1 MKHDVRDTNEL
12 PEVPA
17 GALRILARAGDT
29 QVMILHGDERHIGDG
44 ERLAVIEWFPSI
56 AVAEA
61 VSQECSR
68 LLFAAR
74 MPSTNGW
81 HTFPVEH
88 IKKVVQLARNHLNVT
103 YYPPAPEPR
112 ERHVWSREKI
122 ALFGLLVGQG
132 RTAQAIADDP
142 AIRCSI
148 DMVYQQ
154 ARRLGLSLQGRP
166 HGQVLIRL
174 PTTMLAAYEAAAARA
189 GLTRDAFIQRKLM
202 DGPSRPGD
210 SAPSI

>member
-1 MKHDVRDTNEL
+1 MRHDVRNTSEL

-17 GALRILARAGDT
+17 GALRIIARAGDT
-29 QVMILHGDERHIGDG
+29 QVMILHGDERHIDDG
-44 ERLAVIEWFPSI
+44 ERLAVIEWFSSI
-56 AVAEA
+56 AIAEA

-74 MPSTNGW
+74 IPSAHGW

-88 IKKVVQLARNHLNVT
+88 LKKLVQLARNHLNFT
-103 YYPPAPEPR
+103 YHPSTPEPR

-122 ALFGLLVGQG
+122 ALFGLLIGQG

-142 AIRCSI
+142 AIRCSTE
-148 DMVYQQ
+148 MVYQQ

-166 HGQVLIRL
+166 LGQIMMRL
-174 PTTMLAAYEAAAARA
+174 PLATLAAYEAAAGRA

-202 DGPSRPGD
+202 DGPSRPDGF
-210 SAPSI
+210 AP